1 MQLEYKTYLL
11 IGLFIVQGGCVSNQ
25 VDIETGPEPSPL
37 IMDLERKYS
46 SQESVIDASLIGD
59 IPTGEITLRKA
70 LSLAL
75 VKNPELE
82 KSKRIPIL

>member
-25 VDIETGPEPSPL
+25 VDIETEPSPL

-82 KSKRIPIL
+82 KSKKIPIL